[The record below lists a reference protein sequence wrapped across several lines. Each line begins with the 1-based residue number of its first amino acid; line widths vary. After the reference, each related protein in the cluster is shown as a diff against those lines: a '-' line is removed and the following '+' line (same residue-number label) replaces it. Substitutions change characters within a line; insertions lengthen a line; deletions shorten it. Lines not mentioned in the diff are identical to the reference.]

1 MSTRTPIVDRVA
13 RVAPWLVA
21 AYWRARIHAAS
32 FKRLYEAAQPSNYH
46 RRPPAAGSADHA
58 VDRAG
63 PRLWDW
69 ARHLDENSDL
79 AVGILDYLCTR
90 IVGPGLV
97 VTPAVLTRDGKPHP
111 VVNAQI
117 EAICRRHD
125 RAIDVSGQLTRGTL
139 EALLCRSW
147 LRDGDVFMQHVQ
159 GRATGYPF
167 AVGALPYVVE
177 PLEAEMVPLD
187 YHDATTRTRFGI
199 QFDTW
204 GRPLIYHVALEH
216 PGDTGTAMLRTRTK
230 RVRAEAMT
238 HLAFRRRLRQSRGVS
253 ILAAVIHRLDDIKEI
268 EDTERVAARVAA
280 ALTAVLE
287 KSPEYAQ
294 LYGQAEIAQGAARD
308 FQVAPGMVLDRLL
321 PGEKIGI
328 IKSDRPNPHLP
339 EFRRSQIE
347 MVAAGTM
354 TAASSISRRYDGSYA
369 SQRQEL
375 VESRGPID
383 TLRALFA
390 DTVTREIHRRRIDMA
405 IASGLLQVPAD
416 VDLDTLDDCEIAG
429 PGQDW
434 IDPAREANGA
444 ATSLENNVDS
454 PQSIMRRRGLDPRR
468 IRREIL
474 EWREGMGQ
482 PVPAGATPR
491 PEPADPDATDTET
504 EAA

>member
-1 MSTRTPIVDRVA
+1 MVERVA
-13 RVAPWLVA
+13 RFAPWLVA

-32 FKRLYEAAQPSNYH
+32 FQRLYEAAQPSNYH
-46 RRPPAAGSADHA
+46 RPPRASGSADHA
-58 VDRAG
+58 IDRAG

-79 AVGILDYLCTR
+79 AVSILDYLCAR

-97 VTPAVLTRDGKPHP
+97 VTPAVLTRSGEPHDK
-111 VVNAQI
+111 VNAQI

-125 RAIDVSGQLTRGTL
+125 RAIDTSGQLSRGML
-139 EALLCRSW
+139 EWLMCRSW

-159 GRATGYPF
+159 GRASGYPF
-167 AVGALPYVVE
+167 APGALPYVVE

-204 GRPLIYHVALEH
+204 GRPLVYHVALEH

-354 TAASSISRRYDGSYA
+354 TASSSIARRYDGSYA
-369 SQRQEL
+369 SQRQEM
-375 VESRGPID
+375 VENRGPID
-383 TLRALFA
+383 TLRAMFA
-390 DTVTREIHRRRIDMA
+390 DPVTREIHRRRIDMA
-405 IASGLLQVPAD
+405 IVSGALRIPGD
-416 VDLDTLDDCEIAG
+416 VDVSTLDDCDVAG
-429 PGQDW
+429 PGIDW
-434 IDPAREANGA
+434 IDPGRESSGA
-444 ATSLENNVDS
+444 ATALEHNIDS
-454 PQSIMRRRGLDPRR
+454 PQNIMRRRGLDPRR
-468 IRREIL
+468 VLREL
-474 EWREGMGQ
+474 REWRAQMD
-482 PVPAGATPR
+482 ATPAPGSAQR
-491 PEPADPDATDTET
+491 PEPPDPDADDET